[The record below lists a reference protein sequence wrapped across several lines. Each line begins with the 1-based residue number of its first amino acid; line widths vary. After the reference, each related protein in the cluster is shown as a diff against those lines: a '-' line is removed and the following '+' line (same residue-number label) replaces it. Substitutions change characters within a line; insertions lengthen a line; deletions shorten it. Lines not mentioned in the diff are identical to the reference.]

1 MSKNIEMLAVVAN
14 GLGEMKN
21 EVVFV
26 GGSVAELYANDPA
39 ASDIRAT
46 LDVDCVV
53 EISSRLKY
61 YELEERLRAKGFH
74 NDTTPGA
81 PVCRWVYKYIIVD
94 VMPIDDNI
102 LGFSNQWY
110 GSGVENKITR
120 TLPDGT
126 DIFIFS
132 APYYLGAKF
141 EAMLSRGGRDL
152 RISHDFEDIIYI
164 LDNTT
169 DIAEQITNVD
179 EPLRNYL
186 SSQFKELLA
195 NSNIEEAIE
204 CVLPYGADER
214 VKYIMEILS
223 YDYSRL

>member
-14 GLGEMKN
+14 GLGEMRN

-53 EISSRLKY
+53 EISSRMKY

-81 PVCRWVYKYIIVD
+81 PLCRWVYKHTIVD

-110 GSGVENKITR
+110 GGGVENKITR

-141 EAMLSRGGRDL
+141 EAMLSRGGKDL
-152 RISHDFEDIIYI
+152 RISHDFEDIVYI
-164 LDNTT
+164 LDNTI
-169 DIAEQITNVD
+169 DIAVQISKTD
-179 EPLRNYL
+179 EALKNYL
-186 SSQFKELLA
+186 TTQFKALLA

-214 VKYIMEILS
+214 VKYIVEILS
-223 YDYSRL
+223 NDYTRL

>member
-81 PVCRWVYKYIIVD
+81 PVCRWVYKHIIVD

-204 CVLPYGADER
+204 CVLPYGADGR
-214 VKYIMEILS
+214 VKYIMEILN

>member
-61 YELEERLRAKGFH
+61 YELEELLRAKGFH

-81 PVCRWVYKYIIVD
+81 PLCRWVYKQIIVD

-126 DIFIFS
+126 DVFIFS
-132 APYYLGAKF
+132 APYYLGSKF
-141 EAMLSRGGRDL
+141 EAMLSRGGNDL

-169 DIAEQITNVD
+169 DIIEQISKTD
-179 EPLRNYL
+179 ESLKNYL
-186 SSQFKELLA
+186 ANQFKALLA
-195 NSNIEEAIE
+195 NSNIEEVIE

-214 VKYIMEILS
+214 VKYIIEILS
-223 YDYSRL
+223 NEYTRL